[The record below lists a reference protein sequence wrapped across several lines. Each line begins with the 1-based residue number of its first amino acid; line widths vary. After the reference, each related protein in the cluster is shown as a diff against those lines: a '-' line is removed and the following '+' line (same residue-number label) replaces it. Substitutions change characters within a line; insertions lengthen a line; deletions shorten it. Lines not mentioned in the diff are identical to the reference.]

1 MIKTIE
7 LNKIK
12 ILKNIRLDVDEDLS
26 RLAKDIEEKG
36 LLNPLTVR
44 QNENGKYELIAGH
57 RRYKA
62 LTIAG
67 FKEAECNVIDS
78 DLDATLVM
86 VAENVQ
92 RKQMSAWE
100 LYDITEKLKQERHLT
115 NKAIGDLLHMN
126 ERQIANIRNSVS
138 LAEKTFTDEE
148 IKGMQE
154 KKTTANQIVAKVKK
168 IKNGQELFLT
178 GNGLTIKSAGHTYR
192 VTCGNNKAENDF
204 LEFVKKY
211 IGGKK

>member
-44 QNENGKYELIAGH
+44 QNQNGKYELIAGH

-86 VAENVQ
+86 IAENVQ

-100 LYDITEKLKQERHLT
+100 LYDITEKLKRERHLT

-126 ERQIANIRNSVS
+126 ERQIANLRNSVS
-138 LAEKTFTDEE
+138 LAERTFTDEE
-148 IKGMQE
+148 IKVMQE

-168 IKNGQELFLT
+168 IKNGQEFFLT

>member
-44 QNENGKYELIAGH
+44 QNQNGKYELIAGH

-86 VAENVQ
+86 IAENVQ

-126 ERQIANIRNSVS
+126 ERQIANLRNSVS
-138 LAEKTFTDEE
+138 LAERTFTDEE
-148 IKGMQE
+148 IKVMQK